1 MRSAE
6 EFVAGVLAHYASP
19 YYDPAKAHEYYLKN
33 RELADKRSSSGL
45 TVKYDTRSKN
55 GKTTVT
61 KVDKERTDERQQAW
75 AYAKNQIGEKQKAD
89 AVAASEAHK
98 AEVERLQEGAKARRE
113 EITGKLQDLLK
124 AIASQRPDK
133 TQEIADK
140 AKSDQEALEAKQKE
154 ESARIREEAAKKVAA
169 LPPIPKGVSD
179 EQRARLTAQRS
190 KEIADI
196 NGAAQTDLKKLADK
210 TESDKQ
216 AISDGVKTARKDLSD
231 KLSNDRK
238 AESDKATAERD
249 AVSNDLK
256 VSVDKAREG
265 YEAIK
270 EHLKAQYEATSQQ
283 EYDAIKA
290 RV

>member
-1 MRSAE
+1 MRGAE
-6 EFVAGVLAHYASP
+6 EFVAGILAHYASE

-33 RELADKRSSSGL
+33 RELKGQRSSSGL
-45 TVKYDTRSKN
+45 TVKKN
-55 GKTTVT
+55 
-61 KVDKERTDERQQAW
+61 KEATDRRQEAW
-75 AYAKNQIGEKQKAD
+75 TYAKNQIGEKQKAETQ
-89 AVAASEAHK
+89 VASEAHK
-98 AEVERLQEGAKARRE
+98 VEVKQLQEDAKARRE
-113 EITGKLQDLLK
+113 EIAGKLHDLLK
-124 AIASQRPDK
+124 AIASQRPDRIK
-133 TQEIADK
+133 ELADK
-140 AKSDQEALEAKQKE
+140 AESDAKALDTKQKE

-196 NGAAQTDLKKLADK
+196 NGTAQADLKKLADK
-210 TESDKQ
+210 TKSDKQ
-216 AISDGVKTARKDLSD
+216 AISDGLDKARKDLSA
-231 KLSNDRK
+231 KLASDSK
-238 AESDKATAERD
+238 AGRDQATAERD

-270 EHLKAQYEATSQQ
+270 EYLKAQYEATSQQ